1 MTFIN
6 RASNGMNN
14 QKNKRR
20 LEAERRMLPF
30 AVEFVKFFIVFAV
43 IIAVAL
49 LTLHVASAAMQ

>member
-14 QKNKRR
+14 QKNKKR
-20 LEAERRMLPF
+20 LETERRMLPF